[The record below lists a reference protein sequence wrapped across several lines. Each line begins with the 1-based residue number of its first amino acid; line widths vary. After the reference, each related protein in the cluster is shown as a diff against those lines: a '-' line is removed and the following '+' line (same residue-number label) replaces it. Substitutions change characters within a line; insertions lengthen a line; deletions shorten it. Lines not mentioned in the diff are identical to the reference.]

1 MDGCIWYCQITD
13 CLSTHKCLKSK
24 RCHKMDGSNWNGE
37 LSQYLWKR
45 HYFKCLFQRNTLFL
59 KKLDHCIPLRK
70 KSPYSELFW
79 STFSRISPHSDWIR
93 RDTPERYSVRRST
106 PYLSKFC
113 PNAGKCGKNMDQN
126 NSECG
131 HFLRSVC
138 SPDILTQIFQ
148 VPFRN
153 NNNSYLIILSYIR
166 NAL

>member
-1 MDGCIWYCQITD
+1 MLLKTDYFPIYTCLNPNMYHKMDGCIWYCQITD
-13 CLSTHKCLKSK
+13 CLSTYKGLKSK
-24 RCHKMDGSNWNGE
+24 RYHKMDGSNWNGE

-93 RDTPERYSVRRST
+93 RDTPQRYSVRRGT
-106 PYLSKFC
+106 PYLSVFS
-113 PNAGKCGKNMDQN
+113 PNAGKCEKNMDQN

-138 SPDILTQIFQ
+138 SPDILT
-148 VPFRN
+148 
-153 NNNSYLIILSYIR
+153 
-166 NAL
+166 

>member
-24 RCHKMDGSNWNGE
+24 RYHKMDGSNWNGE